1 MQFLALFNE
10 IYACSDLQVIDNA
23 ENMMRFPALVGA
35 IGFSVAAL
43 LLFVAYLLEVEH
55 IAFSTERRKITIQC
69 DALTLRLSA
78 VAIAALCW
86 LAYFRIP
93 TC

>member
-1 MQFLALFNE
+1 MQSFALFNE
-10 IYACSDLQVIDNA
+10 IYSCSDLQIIDNA
-23 ENMMRFPALVGA
+23 ENMMRFLALGGA
-35 IGFSVAAL
+35 IAFSIAGL
-43 LLFVAYLLEVEH
+43 FLFVAYLLEVEH

-78 VAIAALCW
+78 VAIAAVCW